1 AVPRTASPPLGS
13 SGENDHPY
21 LMAVFAEP
29 RGSRDMGAATETPT
43 QRTVRF
49 ERDALPH
56 LEQLYRAALRMTR
69 NTPDAEDLIQETFTR
84 ALASFTQFEP
94 GTNLRAWL
102 YRILTNTFITTYRK
116 RQREPR
122 QVLTN
127 EIQDWQLARAAYQPS
142 SGLKPAET
150 EVLEHLPDSRVKRA
164 LHELPEDFRTVVF
177 LADIEGYAY
186 QEIAGIMGTPIG
198 TVPSRLHRARRQLR
212 DLLRDYA
219 APPRSTGRGRQP
231 GRSRQVG
238 WAGGRGEG
246 RARARHHRC
255 Q

>member
-1 AVPRTASPPLGS
+1 
-13 SGENDHPY
+13 
-21 LMAVFAEP
+21 MAVFADAG
-29 RGSRDMGAATETPT
+29 GSRDFGAAPETPA
-43 QRTVRF
+43 QRAVRF

-56 LEQLYRAALRMTR
+56 LEPLYRAALRMAR
-69 NTPDAEDLIQETFTR
+69 NNPDAEDLIQETFTR

-198 TVPSRLHRARRQLR
+198 TVTSRLHRARRQLR

-238 WAGGRGEG
+238 WARGRGEG
-246 RARARHHRC
+246 RARARHHGCR
-255 Q
+255 

>member
-1 AVPRTASPPLGS
+1 
-13 SGENDHPY
+13 
-21 LMAVFAEP
+21 MAVFADV
-29 RGSRDMGAATETPT
+29 RGSRDLGAAPETPA
-43 QRTVRF
+43 QRAVRF
-49 ERDALPH
+49 ERDALPQ

-69 NTPDAEDLIQETFTR
+69 NIPDAEDLIQETFTR
-84 ALASFTQFEP
+84 ALASFAQFEP

-127 EIQDWQLARAAYQPS
+127 EIQDWQLARAECQPS
-142 SGLKPAET
+142 SGLKSAET

-198 TVPSRLHRARRQLR
+198 TVTSRLHRARRQLR

-246 RARARHHRC
+246 RARARHHGCR
-255 Q
+255 

>member
-1 AVPRTASPPLGS
+1 MGS
-13 SGENDHPY
+13 SAENHHPH
-21 LMAVFAEP
+21 LMAVLADE
-29 RGSRDMGAATETPT
+29 RGSQEKSVTAETPGE
-43 QRTVRF
+43 RAVRF

-56 LEQLYRAALRMTR
+56 LERLHRAALRMTR

-84 ALASFTQFEP
+84 ALASFAQFEP

-127 EIQDWQLARAAYQPS
+127 EIQDWQLAHAAYQPS

-198 TVPSRLHRARRQLR
+198 TVTSRLYRARRQLR
-212 DLLRDYA
+212 DLLQDYA
-219 APPRSTGRGRQP
+219 AARFPAKRQP
-231 GRSRQVG
+231 GRDALPAARQCG
-238 WAGGRGEG
+238 L
-246 RARARHHRC
+246 
-255 Q
+255 